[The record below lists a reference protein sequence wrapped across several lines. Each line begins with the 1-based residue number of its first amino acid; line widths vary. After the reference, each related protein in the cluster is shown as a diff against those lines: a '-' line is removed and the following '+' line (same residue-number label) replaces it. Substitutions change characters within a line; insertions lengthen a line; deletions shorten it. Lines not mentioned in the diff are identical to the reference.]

1 MKKER
6 YERAELDVIEFK
18 VEDMILASD
27 EPFGDPDNDE
37 VPIH

>member
-6 YERAELDVIEFK
+6 YERTELDVIEFEMK
-18 VEDMILASD
+18 DIILASD
-27 EPFGDPDNDE
+27 EPFADPENDE